1 MAETAGEIPRM
12 VDDWNPES
20 GGWVLEQLTQTK
32 AQDVYLVPIDKKENR
47 PALLLSVLW
56 PEDRPEAIQA
66 ASFARRPSGRSLV
79 GGASGGIQRCGG
91 DRSPYRRR
99 AQRAPL
105 RIGRSEDGGH
115 SG

>member
-66 ASFARRPSGRSLV
+66 ASFARRP
-79 GGASGGIQRCGG
+79 
-91 DRSPYRRR
+91 
-99 AQRAPL
+99 QRAPL
-105 RIGRSEDGGH
+105 RRGRSEDGGH